1 MDPSLLNIINDET
14 TFKFTLSNINVSL
27 ANALRRTIINDIPT
41 TVFHTEVYEDKQC
54 IIHTNTSRLHNEIL
68 KHRLSCIPIHMTD
81 LEILPDNY
89 VLDIDVENDTD
100 TMRYVTTE
108 DFRIRNKNTDNYLT
122 RNETMKIFPPCPRT
136 NMYIDFARLRPKIG
150 NTIPGEKLKL
160 SAEFSVN
167 SANEN
172 SMFNVVST
180 CSYGN
185 TLDSVKAKT
194 VWEEHENKIRA
205 DGLTA
210 EELEIQKR
218 NFYLLDAQRYF
229 KQDSFDYTIQS
240 VGVYENKDIIKKACE
255 VLHKKLTDL
264 VNSIDSD
271 MVMIKLSE
279 TNMDF
284 SYDIV
289 LENEDY
295 TIGKVLE
302 YILYEKFFIEQKLL
316 TFCGFKK
323 VHPHDTDSIIRVAYA
338 QTTDKNLV
346 AQNLREVCIV
356 AAEVFTKLHKMF

>member
-1 MDPSLLNIINDET
+1 MDPSLSNIINDET

-41 TVFHTEVYEDKQC
+41 LVFHTEVYEDQKC

-68 KHRLSCIPIHMTD
+68 KHRLSCIPIHMTEHD
-81 LEILPDNY
+81 ILPENY

-100 TMRYVTTE
+100 TMKFVTTE
-108 DFRIRNKNTDNYLT
+108 DFRIRNKNTGNYLT

-136 NMYIDFARLRPKIG
+136 NMYIDFVRLRPKIG
-150 NTIPGEKLKL
+150 NSIPGEKIKL
-160 SAEFSVN
+160 TAEFSVS

-185 TLDSVKAKT
+185 TVDTAKAKK
-194 VWEEHENKIRA
+194 VWEENENKIRA
-205 DGLTA
+205 EGRTA
-210 EELEIQKR
+210 EELEIEKR
-218 NFYLLDAQRYF
+218 NFYLLDANRLF
-229 KQDSFDYTIQS
+229 IQDSFDFVVQS

-255 VLHKKLTDL
+255 VIRNKLTEL
-264 VNSIDSD
+264 VHLIESN
-271 MVMIKLSE
+271 MVLIKISE

-295 TIGKVLE
+295 TIGKILE
-302 YILYEKFFIEQKLL
+302 YIFYEKYFIEQKLL
-316 TFCGFKK
+316 SFCGFKK
-323 VHPHDTDSIIRVAYA
+323 VHPHDTDSIIRVAYSN
-338 QTTDKNLV
+338 TTDKKLV
-346 AQNLREVCIV
+346 AEHLKEACIIAGGIFV
-356 AAEVFTKLHKMF
+356 KLHKMF

>member
-1 MDPSLLNIINDET
+1 MLPPKIS
-14 TFKFTLSNINVSL
+14 
-27 ANALRRTIINDIPT
+27 
-41 TVFHTEVYEDKQC
+41 VFV
-54 IIHTNTSRLHNEIL
+54 I
-68 KHRLSCIPIHMTD
+68 
-81 LEILPDNY
+81 
-89 VLDIDVENDTD
+89 
-100 TMRYVTTE
+100 
-108 DFRIRNKNTDNYLT
+108 KNTDNYLT
-122 RNETMKIFPPCPRT
+122 RNETIKIFPPCPRT
-136 NMYIDFARLRPKIG
+136 NMYIDFVRLRPKIG

-185 TLDSVKAKT
+185 TIDSVKAKT

>member
-1 MDPSLLNIINDET
+1 MDPSLSNIINDET

-54 IIHTNTSRLHNEIL
+54 IIYTNTTRLHNEIL
-68 KHRLSCIPIHMTD
+68 KHRLSCIPIHITD
-81 LEILPDNY
+81 LEILPENY

-100 TMRYVTTE
+100 TMKYVTTE

-122 RNETMKIFPPCPRT
+122 RNETMKIFPPCSRT
-136 NMYIDFARLRPKIG
+136 NMYIDFSRLRPKIG

-160 SAEFSVN
+160 SAEFSIN

-185 TLDSVKAKT
+185 TVDSVKAKT
-194 VWEEHENKIRA
+194 GWEEHENKIRA

-210 EELEIQKR
+210 DELEIQKR
-218 NFYLLDAQRYF
+218 NFYLLDAQRYY
-229 KQDSFDYTIQS
+229 KQDSFDYIIQS
-240 VGVYENKDIIKKACE
+240 VGVYENKDIVKKACE

-302 YILYEKFFIEQKLL
+302 YILYEKFFIDQKLL

>member
-1 MDPSLLNIINDET
+1 MEPSLSNIINDES

-41 TVFHTEVYEDKQC
+41 IVFHTEVYEDKQC
-54 IIHTNTSRLHNEIL
+54 IIHTNTTRLHNEIL
-68 KHRLSCIPIHMTD
+68 KHRLSCIPVHMTD
-81 LEILPDNY
+81 LDILPDNY
-89 VLDIDVENDTD
+89 VLEVDAENDTD
-100 TMRYVTTE
+100 TMKYVTTE

-122 RNETMKIFPPCPRT
+122 KNETMKIFPPCSRT

-160 SAEFSVN
+160 NAEFSLHAAN
-167 SANEN
+167 SN

-194 VWEEHENKIRA
+194 IWEDHENKIRA
-205 DGLTA
+205 DGLTT
-210 EELEIQKR
+210 EELNIQKQ
-218 NFYLLDAQRYF
+218 NFYLLDAHRYF
-229 KQDSFDYTIQS
+229 KQDCFDFIIQS
-240 VGVYENKDIIKKACE
+240 VGVFENKDIVKKGCE

-264 VNSIDSD
+264 VHSIDSD
-271 MVMIKLSE
+271 MVLIKLSE
-279 TNMDF
+279 TSMDF

-302 YILYEKFFIEQKLL
+302 YILYEKYFIDQKLL

-323 VHPHDTDSIIRVAYA
+323 FHPHDTDSIIRVAYA

-356 AAEVFTKLHKMF
+356 AAEIFTKLHKMF

>member
-1 MDPSLLNIINDET
+1 MEPSLSNITNDES

-41 TVFHTEVYEDKQC
+41 LVFHTEVYEDQNC
-54 IIHTNTSRLHNEIL
+54 IIHTNTTRLHNEIL
-68 KHRLSCIPIHMTD
+68 KHRLSCIPIHMIEHD
-81 LEILPDNY
+81 ILPGNY

-100 TMRYVTTE
+100 TMKFVTTE

-122 RNETMKIFPPCPRT
+122 KAETIKIFPPGKRT

-150 NTIPGEKLKL
+150 NSIPGEKLKL
-160 SAEFSVN
+160 TAEFSVN

-185 TLDSVKAKT
+185 TIDITKANSI
-194 VWEEHENKIRA
+194 WEDHENKIKA
-205 DGLTA
+205 EGLTSA
-210 EELEIQKR
+210 ELEIQKR
-218 NFYLLDAQRYF
+218 NFYLLDANRYY
-229 KQDSFDYTIQS
+229 KQDSFDFIIES
-240 VGVYENKDIIKKACE
+240 VGVYENKDIVKKGCE
-255 VLHKKLTDL
+255 VIRNKLVDL
-264 VNSIDSD
+264 VRSIESD
-271 MVMIKLSE
+271 MVLIKLSE

-295 TIGKVLE
+295 TIGKILE
-302 YILYEKFFIEQKLL
+302 YILYEKYFIEQNLL

-338 QTTDKNLV
+338 ETTDKRLV
-346 AQNLREVCIV
+346 ADNLKEACIV
-356 AAEVFTKLHKMF
+356 SADIFTKLYKMF